1 MPPGRLDSIYH
12 DICYLAYVLAQ
23 YLLQNLSWAQNYS
36 SLFPGSEKGGDVILT
51 NLLVLCYYG
60 EALVKEVI
68 LVFHFENVNFVVAVV
83 LSHRRRIS
91 NPSAH

>member
-1 MPPGRLDSIYH
+1 M
-12 DICYLAYVLAQ
+12 
-23 YLLQNLSWAQNYS
+23 
-36 SLFPGSEKGGDVILT
+36 